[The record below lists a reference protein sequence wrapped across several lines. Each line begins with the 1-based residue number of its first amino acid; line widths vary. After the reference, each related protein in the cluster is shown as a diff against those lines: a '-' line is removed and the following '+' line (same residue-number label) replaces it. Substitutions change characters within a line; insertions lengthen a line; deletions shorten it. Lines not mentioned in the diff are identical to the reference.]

1 MKEETIIITKKEYD
15 LLIGIKADF
24 IKSMEMHDEMMK
36 LHDGVVRIFEEKC
49 AIYEKALR
57 R

>member
-15 LLIGIKADF
+15 LLIGIKNDY
-24 IKSMEMHDEMMK
+24 IKSMDLHEKMMK
-36 LHDGVVRIFEEKC
+36 LHDGVVRTFEEKC

>member
-36 LHDGVVRIFEEKC
+36 LHDGVIRIFEEKC

>member
-1 MKEETIIITKKEYD
+1 MKDETIIITKKEYD

-24 IKSMEMHDEMMK
+24 IKSMEMHDKMMRV
-36 LHDGVVRIFEEKC
+36 HDEIVRTFEEKC

-57 R
+57 M